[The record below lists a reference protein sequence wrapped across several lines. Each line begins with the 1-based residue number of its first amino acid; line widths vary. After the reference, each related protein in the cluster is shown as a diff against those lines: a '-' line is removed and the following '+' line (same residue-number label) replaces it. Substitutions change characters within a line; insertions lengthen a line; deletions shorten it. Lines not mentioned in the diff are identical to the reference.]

1 MSFKQ
6 RSLAKSRTWR
16 LINQSVRLV
25 TLTQVFTRITTIITI
40 KSLVWKFQKT
50 QGKTRTLNHW
60 CCSWLRFY
68 LTVSHQS
75 VKTCRN
81 GKCYVWRPNTIKYS
95 LVTKQHLLL
104 SCLIKIWT
112 STIIWSSTIKFARLD
127 DDKTRLI
134 AFCHLILFNINIFG
148 HQAMFVLVWSPMR
161 ASLMNIM
168 LCYTDSILCDVFC
181 SASWSWP
188 QNKVEAYS

>member
-60 CCSWLRFY
+60 CCSWLRSY

-134 AFCHLILFNINIFG
+134 AFCHFVQYQHIWPPSNVCSCLVAHACVTNEHHALLYWQHFVWRIL
-148 HQAMFVLVWSPMR
+148 
-161 ASLMNIM
+161 
-168 LCYTDSILCDVFC
+168 
-181 SASWSWP
+181 
-188 QNKVEAYS
+188 